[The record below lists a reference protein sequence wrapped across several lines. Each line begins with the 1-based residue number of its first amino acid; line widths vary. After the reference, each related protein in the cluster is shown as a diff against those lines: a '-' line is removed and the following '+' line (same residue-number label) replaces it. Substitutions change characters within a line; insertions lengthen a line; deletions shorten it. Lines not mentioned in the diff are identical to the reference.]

1 MSSQALEKLLVD
13 GGTLAPDAL
22 EKARSHARSR
32 GMALEKSVVTLG
44 LADEDRVYR
53 DVSKAYGLP
62 YGDPSKAKPEALER
76 IPKEQVEQ
84 NNALP
89 LLMKG
94 NVLYVAIDDPIN
106 TFVADNLAFIAGC
119 EVKCAIAP
127 PEALKNAIR
136 RWVGGGGAA
145 STDTKDRA
153 RVGGVRGDEEGDDAP
168 VIRLVHK
175 TINEALDA
183 RASDIHIEPFE
194 SRIRIRYRIDGVLR
208 EFASLERELQGPLTS
223 RFKIMAKLDI
233 AEKRKPQDGRIGFLS
248 DTGREI
254 DIRTSVLPGSHG
266 ETLVM
271 CLLDKEKNLLSLL
284 DLGFGGPDE
293 ERFQRTIKRPNGV
306 FLVTG
311 PTGSGKTTTLYA
323 ALKQLNRPDVKIITA
338 EDPVEFNILGINQCQ
353 VRANIGLSFA
363 RILRAM
369 LRQAPNIILV
379 GEISDLETAEIAVQ
393 AALTGHLV
401 FASLH
406 TNDAPSAVTRLIDI
420 GVKPFLVSAA
430 VQAIMAQRLVRVL
443 CPACK
448 QPYSP
453 TEVDVKSIG
462 MQVADVSALTF
473 YHPTGCA
480 ACDHTGYRGR
490 LGLFELMSMDTS
502 LRDMTFRRESTTAL
516 RNYARTSGGM
526 TTLIDDGARKVA
538 QGVTSIDEVLR
549 VTSTMD

>member
-1 MSSQALEKLLVD
+1 MSSQALERLLVE
-13 GGTLAPDAL
+13 GGTLSADDL
-22 EKARSHARSR
+22 DKAMAHARSR
-32 GMALEKSVVTLG
+32 GMALEKSVVSLG
-44 LADEDRVYR
+44 LADEERVYR

-62 YGDPSKAKPEALER
+62 YGDPRKAKPEALER
-76 IPKEQVEQ
+76 IPHEQIEQ
-84 NNALP
+84 NQALP

-127 PEALKNAIR
+127 PEALKTAIR
-136 RWVGGGGAA
+136 KIVGGGGVATEA
-145 STDTKDRA
+145 KPGAKS
-153 RVGGVRGDEEGDDAP
+153 GGVAGDGEDDEAP
-168 VIRLVHK
+168 IIRLVHK

-194 SRIRIRYRIDGVLR
+194 NRVRVRYRVDGVLR
-208 EFASLERELQGPLTS
+208 EFSSLERELRGPLTS

-233 AEKRKPQDGRIGFLS
+233 AEKRKPQDGRIAFLS
-248 DTGREI
+248 DSGRQI

-271 CLLDKEKNLLSLL
+271 RLLDKEKNLMSLA

-293 ERFQRTIKRPNGV
+293 DRFQRTIKRPNGV

-338 EDPVEFNILGINQCQ
+338 EDPVEFNLLGINQCQ

-379 GEISDLETAEIAVQ
+379 GEIRDLETAEIAVQ

-443 CPACK
+443 CPKCK
-448 QPYSP
+448 QDYDP
-453 TEVDVKSIG
+453 TEVELKSIG
-462 MQVADVSALTF
+462 MEDADLSACTVF
-473 YHPTGCA
+473 QPKGCSE
-480 ACDHTGYRGR
+480 CDHTGYRGR
-490 LGLFELMSMDTS
+490 LGLFELMSMDSS
-502 LRDMTFRRESTTAL
+502 LRDMTFRQESTITL
-516 RNYARTSGGM
+516 RNYARTAGGM
-526 TTLIDDGARKVA
+526 TTLVDDGARKVA

-549 VTSTMD
+549 VTSTID